1 MNFIRLLHMFIL
13 VFFIIL
19 IILPFIANVIGAN
32 VIETNII
39 EGLDPNDPLYISKT
53 TAADIQTLKREIQEL
68 EQVNPRISRIEKDN
82 LQSLEDMKKFKQ
94 KKDDMTAKANS
105 GFNDKI
111 KKDEEKKKNEQKK
124 KNE

>member
-1 MNFIRLLHMFIL
+1 MFIL

>member
-1 MNFIRLLHMFIL
+1 MFIL

-32 VIETNII
+32 VIGANAIETNII